1 MTAARGFVTPLR
13 FVGGVIG
20 LWTVARLAVLMP
32 YPAPLALDAPA
43 KADPFDAPLATARP
57 LARVAAVEETG
68 IVERAGMPPAFVIG
82 LHAGRQ
88 AFPIRF
94 AMSSETVPPSLERSH
109 ESASRVPND
118 QAPAN
123 LSPSGLIALPA
134 ATASRASRW
143 SGNLYMFRRG
153 DGGTAALASGGQL
166 GGSQAGARV
175 AYRLDRAG
183 HLAVAGRLSTPLDDM
198 RGAEG
203 AIGLDW
209 HPLPAAPMR
218 LSIERRVDLGGRGR
232 DAWSAYAA
240 GGFWRQSGRIVLD
253 GYAQAGVVGAR
264 RHDLFADGA
273 LRAGYRAEIG
283 GGRSLTLGAGA
294 WAAAQPR
301 VERVD
306 VGPRAALGFSAGGMP
321 LTLAAEWRV
330 RVVGDAAPG
339 SGLALTLAADF

>member
-1 MTAARGFVTPLR
+1 
-13 FVGGVIG
+13 
-20 LWTVARLAVLMP
+20 
-32 YPAPLALDAPA
+32 
-43 KADPFDAPLATARP
+43 
-57 LARVAAVEETG
+57 
-68 IVERAGMPPAFVIG
+68 
-82 LHAGRQ
+82 
-88 AFPIRF
+88 
-94 AMSSETVPPSLERSH
+94 
-109 ESASRVPND
+109 
-118 QAPAN
+118 
-123 LSPSGLIALPA
+123 
-134 ATASRASRW
+134 
-143 SGNLYMFRRG
+143 
-153 DGGTAALASGGQL
+153 
-166 GGSQAGARV
+166 
-175 AYRLDRAG
+175 
-183 HLAVAGRLSTPLDDM
+183 
-198 RGAEG
+198 
-203 AIGLDW
+203 
-209 HPLPAAPMR
+209 MR

-264 RHDLFADGA
+264 RRDLFADGA